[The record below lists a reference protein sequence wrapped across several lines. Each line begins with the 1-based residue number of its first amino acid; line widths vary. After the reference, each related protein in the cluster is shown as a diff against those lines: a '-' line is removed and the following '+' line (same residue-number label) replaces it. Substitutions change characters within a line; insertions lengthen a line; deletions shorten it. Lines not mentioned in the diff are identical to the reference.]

1 MNISLVHQKKP
12 IICDVF
18 VLSIYPNDVYI
29 IRLLNGMTPKLRHNK
44 SRTTTYLLTIKQKQ
58 TLSIK
63 HRKIGIFLSLRGD
76 SYKRERITPQKHYVL
91 LGIDLKKTQSEVK
104 EKSKVLT
111 ICQC

>member
-1 MNISLVHQKKP
+1 
-12 IICDVF
+12 
-18 VLSIYPNDVYI
+18 
-29 IRLLNGMTPKLRHNK
+29 MTPKLRHNK